1 MKRVK
6 RVSCLTMLLYV
17 VFAASSVLA
26 EPKFG
31 TDIPSVRRAFRGGKI
46 EEALA
51 YYESLARERE
61 KKALTEGTSKKDWE
75 AISEAYQA
83 ASKAALFF
91 ARSQK
96 SIIYGHKALEAAERT
111 DHVNLQF
118 RALFGLALAYRRIH
132 QLENSRKFGNYSA
145 LIPAV

>member
-61 KKALTEGTSKKDWE
+61 KKALTEGTSKRIGRLYPRLIKQHRKLRYFLDSHKSQLYM
-75 AISEAYQA
+75 AIKLWRQP
-83 ASKAALFF
+83 
-91 ARSQK
+91 R
-96 SIIYGHKALEAAERT
+96 G
-111 DHVNLQF
+111 
-118 RALFGLALAYRRIH
+118 RIM
-132 QLENSRKFGNYSA
+132 
-145 LIPAV
+145 